1 MLLTLV
7 QQNHV
12 KDYGEDDDG
21 SGQDCGESVEH
32 RAIPLVLPIAGLPAA
47 KLRAWRNSRRALES
61 LRATQ

>member
-32 RAIPLVLPIAGLPAA
+32 RAIPLVLPIEA
-47 KLRAWRNSRRALES
+47 ES
-61 LRATQ
+61 LAKF